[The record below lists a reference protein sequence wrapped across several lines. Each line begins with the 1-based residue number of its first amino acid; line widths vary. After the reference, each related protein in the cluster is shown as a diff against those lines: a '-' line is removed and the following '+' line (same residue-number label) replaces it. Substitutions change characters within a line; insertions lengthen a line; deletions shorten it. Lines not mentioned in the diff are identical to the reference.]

1 MYARFTSHPTCSA
14 RASDNTAMCNIG
26 TNTNIANTPNI
37 YFVAVYLLNKRM
49 YVTVSR
55 FLQIHDSYDA
65 ATLKYLKVKEIK
77 NVSHVM
83 SFVLIKQLPTEIK
96 VMKLIFIL

>member
-1 MYARFTSHPTCSA
+1 
-14 RASDNTAMCNIG
+14 
-26 TNTNIANTPNI
+26 
-37 YFVAVYLLNKRM
+37 M

-55 FLQIHDSYDA
+55 YLQIHDSYDA